1 VADYN
6 LVAGDFEGESYAY
19 EVWVV
24 PLLEPAGG
32 TASIGDGSPLRER

>member
-19 EVWVV
+19 EVWVI

-32 TASIGDGSPLRER
+32 SPPMCEGSPLWAP